1 MSSSTK
7 MSAGETPYKSAGSG
21 KESGRDSEGPF
32 SEDPPPTILVWIAR
46 TLTLAALLSIIG
58 YLFWLISTDSRP
70 AQFVVDARWSELD
83 PRGGE
88 WVLPITVTND
98 STEAVTNVVL
108 DAAFQPP
115 GREEV
120 NLSTTLP
127 LMGEGERA
135 LLEMVFEDEPTPDTL
150 DLRVSSY
157 QSP

>member
-7 MSAGETPYKSAGSG
+7 MSDGETPDKSGPEA
-21 KESGRDSEGPF
+21 EGPF
-32 SEDPPPTILVWIAR
+32 SEDPAPTILVWIAR
-46 TLTLAALLSIIG
+46 ALTLGALLWIVG
-58 YLFWLISTDSRP
+58 YLVWLISTDNRP
-70 AQFVVDARWSELD
+70 AQFIVDARWAELD
-83 PRGGE
+83 PRNGE

-98 STEAVTNVVL
+98 STEAVTSVVL

-115 GREEV
+115 DGKEEV
-120 NLSTTLP
+120 NLSATLP

-135 LLEMVFEDEPTPDTL
+135 LLEMVFEDEPSPDTL